1 MAVPT
6 ISSPFSLAEDVPDL
20 DSVALPFTFADPEE
34 EITRR
39 AVRNLERINFV
50 AVESWKCLRISRRRA
65 KSAPRQDL
73 SMLPSMQLEI
83 ILEIIGY
90 LHPLELVQLSRTN
103 KSFNDFLNSPITD
116 LTWRNSFLVEDHP
129 DSPADQLPLCP
140 SQISG
145 RRWAKLLFGPKI
157 CWECSQP
164 NAFPDFRIWR
174 RICVPCLEQNLL
186 DVLPGYP
193 RTHELNSIVK
203 RSLQSAE
210 DSDGLFDPERGRFW
224 RSDGAAI
231 AAQYEAVV
239 ASGGSEAAIRFV
251 AEQRNLVSKYCEL
264 ASRCDDWAWDTRDK
278 FLSVNS
284 KKLDRVANSVVK
296 RLIAEGFDKRD
307 VENSFY
313 NFSDCDE
320 LDRKPRLT
328 SKLWNRARPHIL
340 PSVINAQTE
349 RLAREREVRVRL
361 RKDAIVATALIAL
374 RTPVPNLRHTY
385 YAPPHTIES
394 FPPIAELIAQ
404 NSDEPISPNEPQL
417 SAALADAPAF
427 VEAWAKETQT
437 LLVSLLPGTEANKA
451 DFLDRA
457 TSVFRVRITNEGYE
471 QTVIGWEEARA
482 HLHWFQG
489 RPEPHSVDDHLV
501 KFNARGSAAA
511 AELAV
516 LLGMDP
522 ATATAADM
530 DNADERFVCG
540 NCQPEYR
547 GGRLAMRWR
556 DCILHVGT
564 NVPASHDV
572 PSWHRLSPLAVADV
586 RRREEPDDY
595 APVRAWSCTL
605 CNDFAPLFETQKNI
619 EHHIRIKHGIDE
631 PVEGEH
637 LILFKGSESPRR
649 KRVKLFIAGAHPARY
664 RCNRCA
670 QDHPDLVKLFSR
682 RAIRLHVQDK

>member
-1 MAVPT
+1 M
-6 ISSPFSLAEDVPDL
+6 IF
-20 DSVALPFTFADPEE
+20 
-34 EITRR
+34 
-39 AVRNLERINFV
+39 
-50 AVESWKCLRISRRRA
+50 
-65 KSAPRQDL
+65 
-73 SMLPSMQLEI
+73 
-83 ILEIIGY
+83 
-90 LHPLELVQLSRTN
+90 
-103 KSFNDFLNSPITD
+103 
-116 LTWRNSFLVEDHP
+116 
-129 DSPADQLPLCP
+129 
-140 SQISG
+140 
-145 RRWAKLLFGPKI
+145 RW
-157 CWECSQP
+157 QVYRV
-164 NAFPDFRIWR
+164 NPDFRVR
-174 RICVPCLEQNLL
+174 
-186 DVLPGYP
+186 
-193 RTHELNSIVK
+193 
-203 RSLQSAE
+203 
-210 DSDGLFDPERGRFW
+210 
-224 RSDGAAI
+224 
-231 AAQYEAVV
+231 
-239 ASGGSEAAIRFV
+239 
-251 AEQRNLVSKYCEL
+251 
-264 ASRCDDWAWDTRDK
+264 
-278 FLSVNS
+278 
-284 KKLDRVANSVVK
+284 NSVTRK
-296 RLIAEGFDKRD
+296 SLGQMRE
-307 VENSFY
+307 ENPLGETLSQRRTCWC
-313 NFSDCDE
+313 SAAKGQE
-320 LDRKPRLT
+320 LCT
-328 SKLWNRARPHIL
+328 AY
-340 PSVINAQTE
+340 
-349 RLAREREVRVRL
+349 
-361 RKDAIVATALIAL
+361 AITALIAL
-374 RTPVPNLRHTY
+374 RTPVPNLRHAY

-394 FPPIAELIAQ
+394 FPPIAELIGQ

-471 QTVIGWEEARA
+471 KTVIGWEEARA

-522 ATATAADM
+522 ATATAT
-530 DNADERFVCG
+530 G
-540 NCQPEYR
+540 
-547 GGRLAMRWR
+547 
-556 DCILHVGT
+556 ILHVGT

-649 KRVKLFIAGAHPARY
+649 KRVKIFIAGAHPARY

-670 QDHPDLVKLFSR
+670 QDHPDLVKLFSG
-682 RAIRLHVQDK
+682 RAIRLHVQDKHLVELSDDPADDRSEVQLLVTPGDLE